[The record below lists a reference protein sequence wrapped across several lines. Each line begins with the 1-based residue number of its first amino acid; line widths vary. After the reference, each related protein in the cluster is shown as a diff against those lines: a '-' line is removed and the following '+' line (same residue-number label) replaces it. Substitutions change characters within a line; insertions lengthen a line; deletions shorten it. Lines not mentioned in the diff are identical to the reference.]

1 MTNMHDDFGDKNI
14 VISITPEIVRE
25 AATAFTDKDLT
36 DEQIV
41 AIQDFVESCIWDSV
55 NDIFDEAFYQIV
67 SGPYRRGLHE

>member
-67 SGPYRRGLHE
+67 SSPYRRGAA